1 MNIMPAE
8 SNHPSDSN
16 LSCEMPSS
24 DLEPIMSGR
33 DGDDRHWFLF
43 EKAPIP
49 YQSLDGEGHV
59 LEVNPA
65 WLKILGYDRNEVI
78 GKSFTQFLTPEY
90 VPIFKENFPKFK
102 KKGELRGIRFELF
115 HKTGTRIAVE
125 GDGTISYDEQGNF
138 RRTHCVIRDI
148 TDELAAQKALNE
160 SQELLAG
167 VVDSVTDHM
176 SMVNED
182 LDIIWAN
189 DTACRLFGSDVVGKK
204 CYRTYHRCK
213 TPCDNCLVLRVFET
227 GETQEHETTVIS
239 NTGEEYHFWC
249 TANVGLRHADG
260 RPKTVVEVSRD
271 VTARKKIEDE
281 LRQYQDHLEQLVSD
295 RTKKLAAS
303 QEKLTRTERL
313 ASMGTLAAGIAHEI
327 NNPLGSIMLGLDTGL
342 KSINDPELLKA
353 ILNQGKRDIS
363 RCSEIVK
370 GILRFARQQP
380 SEKWIVNL
388 NDVVKDAF
396 DLTKQYGAKHNVS
409 LELCVSNES
418 NLVLGNPIELEQ
430 VVINLIHNAVH
441 ACDGDGQVTV
451 NTCRKANDACL
462 TVSDNGCGLNQEQ
475 MEHAFDPFYTT
486 RSQKGGTG
494 LGLSTTHGIV
504 ADHAGTIDIETS
516 PDAGTTFTVALPRKE
531 S

>member
-1 MNIMPAE
+1 M
-8 SNHPSDSN
+8 STKSDHPNNSN
-16 LSCEMPSS
+16 LSCETPSS
-24 DLEPIMSGR
+24 NLERIASGQ
-33 DGDDRHWFLF
+33 DSNDRHWFLF
-43 EKAPIP
+43 EKAPVA
-49 YQSLDGEGHV
+49 YQSLDSEGCL

-65 WLKILGYDRNEVI
+65 WLKILGYERNEVI
-78 GKSFTQFLTPEY
+78 GKSFTRFLTPEY
-90 VPIFKENFPKFK
+90 VPVFKENFPRFK
-102 KKGELRGIRFELF
+102 EKGELRGIRFESF
-115 HKTGTRIAVE
+115 HKSGKRLTVE
-125 GDGTISYDEQGNF
+125 GDGTVSYDERGNF

-148 TDELAAQKALNE
+148 TDELASEKALQE

-189 DTACRLFGSDVVGKK
+189 DTARSMFGPDIIGEK
-204 CYRTYHRCK
+204 CYWKYHKRK
-213 TPCDNCLVLRVFET
+213 TPCDKCLVLRVFET

-239 NTGEEYHFWC
+239 NTGEEFHFWC

-271 VTARKKIEDE
+271 VTARKRIEDE
-281 LRQYQDHLEQLVSD
+281 LRRHQDHLEQLVND
-295 RTKKLAAS
+295 RTRKLAVS

-342 KSINDPELLKA
+342 KSINNHGLLEV
-353 ILNQGKRDIS
+353 ILNQGKRDVR

-380 SEKWIVNL
+380 SEKWIVDL
-388 NDVVKDAF
+388 NNVARDAF
-396 DLTKQYGAKHNVS
+396 DLTKQYGDKHNVS
-409 LELCVSNES
+409 LELCVSNDS

-441 ACDGDGQVTV
+441 ACDDNGQVTV
-451 NTCRKANDACL
+451 NTGRKANSACL
-462 TVSDNGCGLNQEQ
+462 TVSDNGCGLSQEQ
-475 MEHAFDPFYTT
+475 MERVFDPFYTT
-486 RSQKGGTG
+486 RSKQGGTG

-504 ADHAGTIDIETS
+504 ADHAGTIDIESAPNT
-516 PDAGTTFTVALPRKE
+516 GTTFTVTLPRE
-531 S
+531 EA